1 MWDRGTCRNTSREID
16 EMIGRIMIAST
27 TEAVKSEF
35 LPGLSPPNSGNQPNA
50 ALRNRLTSSMC
61 RDRKRSEEHTSELQS
76 RENLVCRLLLEKKKT
91 QKIVKQRIY

>member
-35 LPGLSPPNSGNQPNA
+35 LPGLSPPNRGNQPNA
-50 ALRNRLTSSMC
+50 ALRNRLTTSIYLGRKISPHSPQTKLGTAAS
-61 RDRKRSEEHTSELQS
+61 RSTTYPSPDDRRLGH
-76 RENLVCRLLLEKKKT
+76 ENDL
-91 QKIVKQRIY
+91 